1 MPVFP
6 KYTVPFF
13 VHFRESRMEIVFE
26 SLPLMSNSWQNIAG
40 ETFFFFFELDARNAT
55 QLILSNSRTTL
66 LLLKNTREY
75 FFPVKSE

>member
-40 ETFFFFFELDARNAT
+40 ETFFYFFFFFSSCTLA
-55 QLILSNSRTTL
+55 ISNSVDYYRIL
-66 LLLKNTREY
+66 EQHSCY
-75 FFPVKSE
+75 

>member
-40 ETFFFFFELDARNAT
+40 ETFFFFELDARNAT

>member
-40 ETFFFFFELDARNAT
+40 ETFFFFRVGRS
-55 QLILSNSRTTL
+55 QCNSIDII
-66 LLLKNTREY
+66 E
-75 FFPVKSE
+75 F